1 MATQAF
7 QKMWLKVA
15 AVVIGCGGPILTLGT
30 MPQTAEP
37 ARMLLDLLSFPVDG
51 SVRWDSPDTRFLAAL
66 SGGFLMGWGVLVW
79 CLSGA
84 AHDAAPE
91 AVRRAVVVSTLVW
104 FVFDSG
110 GSVLSGNAVNAALN
124 VGLLLL
130 ILVPLWRPARG

>member
-7 QKMWLKVA
+7 QKMWLKVT
-15 AVVIGCGGPILTLGT
+15 AVLIGIGGPVLALGS

-37 ARMLLDLLSFPVDG
+37 ARLFLDLLSFPIDG

-66 SGGFLMGWGVLVW
+66 SGGFLMGWGALVW

-91 AVRRAVVVSTLVW
+91 AIRRALVISTLVW

-110 GSVLSGNAVNAALN
+110 GSIASGNAVNAAFN
-124 VGLLLL
+124 TALLLV
-130 ILVPLWRPARG
+130 ILVPLWRPAKG